1 MILGRLPGDP
11 EQWAM
16 YAPNGIRVN
25 DFSADD
31 LRLPEAQKS
40 PLAFCRDGLWGFVS
54 LDGTV
59 LLEPQFEDATSFSKG
74 MAAVKKDGKWGYID
88 RTGAFLIPPTF
99 EEAGPL
105 SPSGSAFVKNHA
117 GYSLMTLSR
126 YAKNAS

>member
-1 MILGRLPGDP
+1 VK
-11 EQWAM
+11 A
-16 YAPNGIRVN
+16 
-25 DFSADD
+25 
-31 LRLPEAQKS
+31 
-40 PLAFCRDGLWGFVS
+40 PLAFCKDGLWGFVT

-88 RTGAFLIPPTF
+88 KTGEFLIPPTF

-117 GYSLMTLSR
+117 GYSLMKLSR
-126 YAKNAS
+126 YARSEK